1 MAEHMVV
8 TAGKP
13 GATDLK
19 LYVKAAFILLITILP
34 SLITNGGYRSIAA
47 AAAYFLAACLG
58 FLLIRQRLNSLNAEH
73 IIEEK
78 EHLSEIEASIT
89 PVTRFLND
97 RAQLIPVF
105 TNQLADVIQMTE
117 TAALEVT
124 DKFMAIVER
133 ARGQAD
139 KSSGALSSFSGDD
152 NEGDLVN
159 ASKSAL
165 LEVIGNLQE
174 LTVAANKTLSEMEI
188 MKRDAGSIKKIIEE
202 LEYVADQTNLLALNA
217 AIEAAR
223 AGEHGRGFAVVAEEV
238 RKLSDRSNLA
248 ADEIRKLIT
257 KVEADISSV
266 YITTK
271 ASASDGSRKSAEA
284 GEIVEGA
291 LKRMDVAVSTAKGQL
306 NELAA
311 ETGALA
317 KDISGIVIS
326 MQFQDMAR
334 QRIEHVIEPL
344 LRLKSELEEM
354 SQKEKSLDKKI
365 HEWEGS
371 SGLAELERMYT
382 MESERETARKALQ
395 PANNKP

>member
-1 MAEHMVV
+1 MA
-8 TAGKP
+8 GP
-13 GATDLK
+13 GAASAGRPGGTEMKLYLK
-19 LYVKAAFILLITILP
+19 LWLILLLTILP
-34 SLITNGGYRSIAA
+34 SLITNSGYRLIAA
-47 AAAYFLAACLG
+47 VAAYSLAAGLV
-58 FLLIRQRLNSLNAEH
+58 FLSVRQRLSNLKTEH
-73 IIEEK
+73 ILEEK
-78 EHLSEIEASIT
+78 AHLAEIEASIT

-124 DKFMAIVER
+124 DKFMTIVER
-133 ARGQAD
+133 ARGQAK

-152 NEGDLVN
+152 NEGDLVSS
-159 ASKSAL
+159 SKRAL
-165 LEVIGNLQE
+165 LDVIGNLQE
-174 LTVAANKTLSEMEI
+174 LTVAANKTLNEMEI
-188 MKRDAGSIKKIIEE
+188 MMRDAGSIKKIIEE
-202 LEYVADQTNLLALNA
+202 IEYVADQTNLLALNA

-248 ADEIRKLIT
+248 ADDIRKLIT

-266 YITTK
+266 YTTTK

-284 GEIVEGA
+284 GDIVEGA
-291 LKRMDVAVSTAKGQL
+291 LKRMDLAVSTAKGQL
-306 NELAA
+306 DELAA

-365 HEWEGS
+365 HEWEGNS
-371 SGLAELERMYT
+371 SLAELERMYT

-395 PANNKP
+395 TANNKP

>member
-1 MAEHMVV
+1 M
-8 TAGKP
+8 
-13 GATDLK
+13 K
-19 LYVKAAFILLITILP
+19 LYIKLGLILLLTILP
-34 SLITNGGYRSIAA
+34 SLITNGGNRFIIAV
-47 AAAYFLAACLG
+47 AAYSLAAGLV
-58 FLLIRQRLNSLNAEH
+58 FLSVRHRLSNLKTAH
-73 IIEEK
+73 ILEEK
-78 EHLSEIEASIT
+78 THLSEIEASIT

-124 DKFMAIVER
+124 DKFMTIVER
-133 ARGQAD
+133 ARGQAK
-139 KSSGALSSFSGDD
+139 KSSGALSSFSGDE

-159 ASKSAL
+159 SSKKAL
-165 LEVIGNLQE
+165 LEVIGNLQD

-188 MKRDAGSIKKIIEE
+188 MMRDAGSIKKIIEE
-202 LEYVADQTNLLALNA
+202 IEYVADQTNLLALNA

-266 YITTK
+266 YTTTK

-284 GEIVEGA
+284 GDIVEGA
-291 LKRMDVAVSTAKGQL
+291 LKRMDAAVSTAKEQL
-306 NELAA
+306 DELAA

-371 SGLAELERMYT
+371 SSLAELERMYT

-395 PANNKP
+395 AANSRPQP

>member
-1 MAEHMVV
+1 MIENSAVS
-8 TAGKP
+8 AGKP
-13 GATDLK
+13 GGTDLK
-19 LYVKAAFILLITILP
+19 LYVKLALILLLTILP
-34 SLITNGGYRSIAA
+34 SLISNERGGYRIIAA
-47 AAAYFLAACLG
+47 VAAYFLAACLG
-58 FLLIRQRLNSLNAEH
+58 FLLIRQRFSNLNAEH
-73 IIEEK
+73 ILEEK

-124 DKFMAIVER
+124 DKFMTIVER
-133 ARGQAD
+133 ARGQAK

-152 NEGDLVN
+152 NEGDLIN
-159 ASKSAL
+159 STKRAL
-165 LEVIGNLQE
+165 LDVIGNLQE

-188 MKRDAGSIKKIIEE
+188 MTKDAGSIKKIIEE
-202 LEYVADQTNLLALNA
+202 IEYVADQTNLLALNA

-266 YITTK
+266 YVTTK

-291 LKRMDVAVSTAKGQL
+291 LKRMDLAVSTAKGQL
-306 NELAA
+306 DELAA

-354 SQKEKSLDKKI
+354 SQKEKIIDRKI
-365 HEWEGS
+365 HEWEGNS
-371 SGLAELERMYT
+371 SLAELERMYT
-382 MESERETARKALQ
+382 MESERETARKAL
-395 PANNKP
+395 KR

>member
-1 MAEHMVV
+1 MAENSAVS
-8 TAGKP
+8 TGKP
-13 GATDLK
+13 GATDLR
-19 LYVKAAFILLITILP
+19 LYVKVAFILLITILP
-34 SLITNGGYRSIAA
+34 SLISNGGYRLIIAA
-47 AAAYFLAACLG
+47 AAYILAAGLG
-58 FLLIRQRLNSLNAEH
+58 FLLIRQRLSNLNAEY
-73 IIEEK
+73 ILEEK
-78 EHLSEIEASIT
+78 THLAEIEASLT

-117 TAALEVT
+117 TATLEVT
-124 DKFMAIVER
+124 DKFMTIVER
-133 ARGQAD
+133 ARGQAK

-152 NEGDLVN
+152 TEGDLVN
-159 ASKSAL
+159 STKRAL
-165 LEVIGNLQE
+165 LEVIGNLQD
-174 LTVAANKTLSEMEI
+174 LTIAANKTLSEMEI
-188 MKRDAGSIKKIIEE
+188 MTKDAGSIKKIIEE
-202 LEYVADQTNLLALNA
+202 IEYVANQTNLLALNA

-223 AGEHGRGFAVVAEEV
+223 AGDHGRGFAVVAEEV

-284 GEIVEGA
+284 GDIVEGA
-291 LKRMDVAVSTAKGQL
+291 LKRMDLAVNTAKGQL
-306 NELAA
+306 DELAA

-354 SQKEKSLDKKI
+354 SQKERIIDKKI
-365 HEWEGS
+365 HEWEGNS
-371 SGLAELERMYT
+371 SLAELERMYT
-382 MESERETARKALQ
+382 MESERETARKAL
-395 PANNKP
+395 KR